1 MPMNLTISPSINN
14 TPVSKISVIFENC
27 DSAVI
32 PFSYITEF
40 TLHNVIRNSE
50 KPNTDPYGYDYY
62 IVDDATFILN
72 ENFLY
77 LPFNESY
84 KLQEPIY
91 FRISRNDIAAFL
103 IEFQDNTKAY
113 VYVDYKS
120 ESPALGARN
129 IYQSSEI
136 INGKLITTICKAN
149 APYDTSSNVSSDTS
163 PEGFY
168 IYQLFEH
175 KLYECEQDTII
186 KSYTSE
192 EAALKEKR
200 KMENKHYEMQEQ
212 YNKCF
217 HCPYDSS
224 DNVENNVEAIKN
236 YCSKHNFY
244 SYYDELCNDNFTS
257 CENEIMHFPELTY
270 YIKKVFVQS

>member
-1 MPMNLTISPSINN
+1 MNPIVIPSIKK
-14 TPVSKISVIFENC
+14 TPISKISIVFENC
-27 DSAVI
+27 DSATI
-32 PFSYITEF
+32 PFSYISKFNLNNITKNIGKPF
-40 TLHNVIRNSE
+40 TDI
-50 KPNTDPYGYDYY
+50 YGYEYY
-62 IVDDATFILN
+62 TSNDVTFILN
-72 ENFLY
+72 ENFDY

-84 KLQEPIY
+84 KKPESIY
-91 FRISRNDIAAFL
+91 FRLCCRDITAFS
-103 IEFQDNTKAY
+103 IEFQDSTKAY
-113 VYVDYKS
+113 VYVDYEP
-120 ESPALGARN
+120 ESSDIGAKN
-129 IYQSSEI
+129 LYQLSEI
-136 INGKLITTICKAN
+136 IDGKLITTICKAN
-149 APYDTSSNVSSDTS
+149 APYDIMDNITSVTS

-192 EAALKEKR
+192 EAALKEKE
-200 KMENKHYEMQEQ
+200 KMENKHYELQEQ

-224 DNVENNVEAIKN
+224 DNVENNVEAVQN

-270 YIKKVFVQS
+270 YIKKAFVQS